1 MDDVLK
7 APDDFAAVWLRVSGR
22 TADTPAAAPDE
33 DALYRGFIRE
43 AYCSAVFCGTLAK
56 MFPAPGRTVLLNH
69 AQECKARCR
78 VLRAEYFI
86 RSGEVYNPDGGCPT
100 VGGKLAS
107 LRGAMCRSQEQ
118 AASYRRTA
126 ALPVSEALRTLCER
140 FAVECERHAQ
150 EQRELLIAC
159 F

>member
-1 MDDVLK
+1 MDDVIK

-43 AYCSAVFCGTLAK
+43 AYCSAVFCGALAK
-56 MFPAPGRTVLLNH
+56 MFPAPGRTALLNH
-69 AQECKARCR
+69 AQECKGRCR

-86 RSGEVYNPDGGCPT
+86 RSGELYNPDGGCPT

-107 LRGAMCRSQEQ
+107 LRSAMCRSQEQ

-126 ALPVSEALRTLCER
+126 TLPVSEALRTLCER
-140 FAVECERHAQ
+140 FAAECERHAQ

>member
-1 MDDVLK
+1 MDDVIK

-43 AYCSAVFCGTLAK
+43 AYCSAVFCGALVK
-56 MFPAPGRTVLLNH
+56 MFPAPGHTVLLNH
-69 AQECKARCR
+69 AQECKGRCR

-86 RSGEVYNPDGGCPT
+86 RSGELYNPDGGCPT

-107 LRGAMCRSQEQ
+107 LRSAMCRSQEQ

-126 ALPVSEALRTLCER
+126 ALPISETLRTLCER
-140 FAVECERHAQ
+140 FAAECERHAQ
-150 EQRELLIAC
+150 EQRELLVSC